1 MPITQAKPAARFHDA
16 QADERLVREC
26 LRGNQ
31 DAWSELI
38 DKYKNLIYSIPI
50 KYGFSQD
57 DASDI
62 FQEVCLGLL
71 SELATVREPRALAKW
86 LIQVTSHKCYHWK
99 RRNQRQVSLDAE
111 EQSLPDLEVSPE
123 VVELLHQ
130 AEQEQRL
137 REALTG
143 LRSRCRQ
150 LIEML
155 FFEDPRRPYLEVAE
169 SLGIAV
175 GSIGFLRQRC
185 LGRLRKHLYEMG
197 FA

>member
-1 MPITQAKPAARFHDA
+1 MPMTQAKPPARFHDA
-16 QADERLVREC
+16 EGDERLVREC

-31 DAWSELI
+31 EAWSELI

-50 KYGFSQD
+50 KYGLSQE

-71 SELATVREPRALAKW
+71 SELASVREPRALAKW
-86 LIQVTSHKCYHWK
+86 LIQVTAHKCYHWK
-99 RRNQRQVSLDAE
+99 QRNRRQVSLQE
-111 EQSLPDLEVSPE
+111 EENNLPEGEVPPE
-123 VVELLHQ
+123 VVDLLHQ
-130 AEQEQRL
+130 AEKEQRL
-137 REALTG
+137 REALAG
-143 LRSRCRQ
+143 LRTRCRR

-155 FFEDPRRPYLEVAE
+155 FFEEPSRPYREVAE

-185 LGRLRKHLYEMG
+185 LGRLRKQLYEMG
-197 FA
+197 FV

>member
-1 MPITQAKPAARFHDA
+1 MPLTEAKPGARFHDA
-16 QADERLVREC
+16 RTDERLVREC

-31 DAWSELI
+31 EAWSELI

-71 SELATVREPRALAKW
+71 SELAMVREPRALAKW

-111 EQSLPDLEVSPE
+111 EQSLPDLEVPPE
-123 VVELLHQ
+123 VVEILQQ

-137 REALTG
+137 REALAG
-143 LRSRCRQ
+143 LRTRCRR

-155 FFEDPRRPYLEVAE
+155 FFEDPRRPYREVAE

-185 LGRLRKHLYEMG
+185 LGRLRKQLYEMG

>member
-16 QADERLVREC
+16 RADERLVREC
-26 LRGNQ
+26 LEGNQ
-31 DAWSELI
+31 QAWSELI

-99 RRNQRQVSLDAE
+99 RWNQRQVSLDAE
-111 EQSLPDLEVSPE
+111 EQILPDLEVSPE

-143 LRSRCRQ
+143 LRTRCRQ

-155 FFEDPRRPYLEVAE
+155 FFEDPRRPYREVAE

-185 LGRLRKHLYEMG
+185 LGRLRKQLDEMG